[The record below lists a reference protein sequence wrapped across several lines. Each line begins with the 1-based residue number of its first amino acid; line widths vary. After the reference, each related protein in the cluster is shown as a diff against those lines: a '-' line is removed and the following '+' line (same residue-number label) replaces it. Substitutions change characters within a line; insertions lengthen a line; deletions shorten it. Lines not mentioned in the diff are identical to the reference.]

1 MAFLSSTGNIILD
14 AVLTD
19 AGRKRLARADGTFKI
34 AKFAV
39 FDDEIDYNDYDKSH
53 ASGSS
58 YVDVELLTT
67 PVFEAFTNNTSVAKS
82 FLVSYNR
89 TNLLY
94 LPIVKQND
102 QDAASKKHAS
112 GSYVVAVDEDTET
125 DFAGVQG
132 FLYGYTP
139 GSGGGIVR
147 VDQGL
152 DTTEIPPTFSLEPS
166 LVETQ
171 YIIE

>member
-102 QDAASKKHAS
+102 
-112 GSYVVAVDEDTET
+112 
-125 DFAGVQG
+125 
-132 FLYGYTP
+132 
-139 GSGGGIVR
+139 
-147 VDQGL
+147 
-152 DTTEIPPTFSLEPS
+152 
-166 LVETQ
+166 
-171 YIIE
+171 